1 MEVVNTI
8 TLDEEPAD
16 VKLRE
21 GNVITHQQNED
32 GSWVPY
38 RGSRILTMDHWQ
50 WAEYR
55 DHIVARIIKRECPVC
70 RAATNN
76 VNSMP
81 DWKRENRI
89 AQPIAIPSTRNS
101 TATCKA
107 CGGTGHIPALV
118 LAALMRYARQHEN
131 DDHGCPSAMELAD
144 SLKWDMDHFY
154 FERAGIYHGIE
165 LDGHI
170 HT

>member
-1 MEVVNTI
+1 MEIVNTI
-8 TLDEEPAD
+8 TLDEQPAD
-16 VKLRE
+16 VKLLE

-38 RGSRILTMDHWQ
+38 RGSRVLTMDHYQ

-55 DHIVARIIKRECPVC
+55 DHIVARIMKRECPVC
-70 RAATNN
+70 KGVSQAGKVMLPAGKPEPCC
-76 VNSMP
+76 M
-81 DWKRENRI
+81 
-89 AQPIAIPSTRNS
+89 
-101 TATCKA
+101 A

-118 LAALMRYARQHEN
+118 LAALMRYARQHQN

-144 SLKWDMDHFY
+144 QLKWSFDHFY
-154 FERAGIYHGIE
+154 FERAGMYHGV
-165 LDGHI
+165 DGHI

>member
-1 MEVVNTI
+1 MEIVNTI
-8 TLDEEPAD
+8 TLDEKPAD
-16 VKLRE
+16 VKLLE

-38 RGSRILTMDHWQ
+38 RGSRVLTMDHWQ

-55 DHIVARIIKRECPVC
+55 DHIVARGMTRECPC
-70 RAATNN
+70 FRSLPAPLHN
-76 VNSMP
+76 
-81 DWKRENRI
+81 
-89 AQPIAIPSTRNS
+89 
-101 TATCKA
+101 CKA
-107 CGGTGHIPALV
+107 CGGTGKIPALV

-131 DDHGCPSAMELAD
+131 DDHGCPSAMELV
-144 SLKWDMDHFY
+144 SQLKWSVDHFY